1 MKRIAIQSMAFVFL
15 CQLAV
20 RHSHCESLE
29 KPSASQQ
36 FSLPDTPAGRQ
47 LSRLLQVYDTGKLSL
62 ARAFVK
68 ESMSES
74 FRTMVPMEAHLHEF
88 GLFHDLTRGLELI
101 SVPEC
106 NELAATALVKY
117 RFSGEIWNIRVELES
132 KSSHLV
138 KAIATWPADRPA
150 DPIPLPK
157 LTGQQVVDELARYVD
172 KLAQADLFSGVVLLA
187 KADKL
192 LLLKVYG
199 QASKSF
205 SIPNRLDTKFNLGSM
220 NKMFTAVAIAQL
232 VEQGKLSYDHPVGD
246 YLGSDWLAPEIAG
259 KVKVAHLLCH
269 TSGLG
274 NIFTERFQ
282 KSSRTLYRA
291 VEDYKPLVADQKL
304 AFEPGMKWQYSNAGF
319 LLLGAIIEK
328 VTGQSY
334 FDYVCENVF
343 EPAGMKDS
351 DSYEMDRPVPNLAIG
366 YDKEFN
372 DNGYTF
378 KNNLF
383 EHLIK
388 GCPAGGGFSTAGDLL
403 KFSEALRSGRLVSAA
418 TRDVLLSPKPELNSQ
433 TYGYGFETEKEEGL
447 GRIVG
452 HSGGFTGI
460 SSRLD
465 MYLDLGYTVAV
476 LSNYSHGSQAIVG
489 KAKQL
494 LRQCSEPKGEE

>member
-1 MKRIAIQSMAFVFL
+1 MKTIIIQDVAFVCL
-15 CQLAV
+15 CLLPAE
-20 RHSHCESLE
+20 HIHCASLE
-29 KPSASQQ
+29 KPSASQE

-47 LSRLLQVYDTGKLSL
+47 LSRLLQVYHTGKLSL
-62 ARAFVK
+62 ARAFVE

-74 FRTMVPMEAHLHEF
+74 FRTMVPMQAHLQEF
-88 GLFHDLTRGLELI
+88 GLFHDITRGLELI

-106 NELAATALVKY
+106 TDLAATALVRY
-117 RFSGEIWNIRVELES
+117 RLVEELWNIRVELES
-132 KSSHLV
+132 ESSHLV

-150 DPIPLPK
+150 DPTPLPK
-157 LTGQQVVDELARYVD
+157 LTGQQIVDELARYVD
-172 KLAQADLFSGVVLLA
+172 KLAQADVFSGVVLLA
-187 KADKL
+187 KADKPL
-192 LLLKVYG
+192 LFKAYG

-205 SIPNRLDTKFNLGSM
+205 SIPNRVDTKFNLGSM
-220 NKMFTAVAIAQL
+220 NKMFTAVAICQL
-232 VEQGKLSYDHPVGD
+232 VERGKLSYDHPVGD
-246 YLGSDWLAPEIAG
+246 YLGSDWLDPEIAG

-274 NIFTERFQ
+274 NIFTDRFM
-282 KSSRTLYRA
+282 KSSRSLYRA

-304 AFEPGMKWQYSNAGF
+304 AFEPGTKWQYSNAGF

-328 VTGQSY
+328 VAGQSY
-334 FDYVCENVF
+334 FDYVRNNVF
-343 EPAGMKDS
+343 VPAGMHDS

-403 KFSEALRSGRLVSAA
+403 RFSEALRTGRLVSAA
-418 TRDVLLSPKPELNSQ
+418 TRDALLSPKPELNSR
-433 TYGYGFETEKEEGL
+433 TYGYGFETEKEDRL
-447 GRIVG
+447 GQVVG
-452 HSGGFTGI
+452 HSGGFPGI

-465 MYLDLGYTVAV
+465 MYLDLGYTVVV

-489 KAKQL
+489 KSKQL
-494 LRQCSEPKGEE
+494 LRQCSEPKPEE